1 MSVSEYVSECV
12 SVSPHYKTVCYGPVG
27 ILIIPFNDLLL

>member
-27 ILIIPFNDLLL
+27 NPHHPL